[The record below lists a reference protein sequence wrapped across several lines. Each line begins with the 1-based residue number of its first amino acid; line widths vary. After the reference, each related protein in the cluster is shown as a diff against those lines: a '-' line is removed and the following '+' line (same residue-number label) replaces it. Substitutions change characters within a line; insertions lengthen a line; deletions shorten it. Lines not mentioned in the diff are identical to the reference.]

1 MINLYQLLQIA
12 PDSNATQI
20 QQALEQSSHRLNPKE
35 IQAVESWLLV
45 PEVRTRY
52 DAQLRQK
59 QPAFFQSQ
67 TSTIQPNPTV
77 QAAFKPSS
85 EQGYYTPKLYNPTI
99 ITVLAIL
106 LSPLIGAW
114 LCAINWRE
122 LGNREASHQNMNVVY
137 GVLLFGLASAF
148 LYLIGGIKIP
158 LYAGSLISL
167 AWYFT
172 LGKKQ
177 QDFLRQEAG
186 DDYARKPWGKVVLW
200 IIAGAVIYLVVF
212 YALLFLLG
220 IADLLHPNVIA
231 DIQNAI
237 AEANQA
243 Q

>member
-12 PDSNATQI
+12 PDSSATQI
-20 QQALEQSSHRLNPKE
+20 QQALEQSRHRLNPKE

-122 LGNREASHQNMNVVY
+122 LGNREAANQNMNVVY
-137 GVLLFGLASAF
+137 GVLLFGLASALF
-148 LYLIGGIKIP
+148 VFNRRHKNPIVCRLTHF
-158 LYAGSLISL
+158 AGMVFHARQKTARFPTPRSRRR
-167 AWYFT
+167 
-172 LGKKQ
+172 
-177 QDFLRQEAG
+177 LRPQNH
-186 DDYARKPWGKVVLW
+186 
-200 IIAGAVIYLVVF
+200 GAKSF
-212 YALLFLLG
+212 CG
-220 IADLLHPNVIA
+220 
-231 DIQNAI
+231 
-237 AEANQA
+237 
-243 Q
+243 

>member
-12 PDSNATQI
+12 PDSSATEI
-20 QQALEQSSHRLNPKE
+20 QQALEQSRHRLNPKE

-52 DAQLRQK
+52 NAQLRQK

-67 TSTIQPNPTV
+67 TSTIQPNV
-77 QAAFKPSS
+77 QAAFKPNH

-99 ITVLAIL
+99 IVVLAIL

-122 LGNREASHQNMNVVY
+122 LGNREAANQNMSVVY
-137 GVLLFGLASAF
+137 GVLLFGLASAL
-148 LYLIGGIKIP
+148 LYLIGGIEIP

-172 LGKKQ
+172 FGKKQ

-200 IIAGAVIYLVVF
+200 IIAGAIIYLIVF

-220 IADLLHPNVIA
+220 IADL
-231 DIQNAI
+231 QNAI